1 MSGSFT
7 YKRPWSF
14 VLLFPIVFY
23 YVEDGYISSSCTIFC
38 LWFYI
43 DKAFYTYVYVEGC
56 GKGVVCVLVCVC
68 VSFFPLLSSSE
79 AKVLWF
85 ITHISP
91 CVSQAASQ
99 GVNHTNSLWA
109 QQIGVEQMLW
119 TSRRVPLWQPQSSL
133 PGDRQSQE
141 GWSSSL
147 LPFLPFLSFLL
158 ILPFFHSNFFFLS
171 CWTS

>member
-1 MSGSFT
+1 MSGSFA

-14 VLLFPIVFY
+14 VLLFPIVFC

-38 LWFYI
+38 LWLYI

-99 GVNHTNSLWA
+99 GVNHTDSLWA

-147 LPFLPFLSFLL
+147 LPFSPFLSFLL

-171 CWTS
+171 C

>member
-1 MSGSFT
+1 MSGSFA

-14 VLLFPIVFY
+14 VLLFPIVFC

-38 LWFYI
+38 LWFYT

-68 VSFFPLLSSSE
+68 ASFFPLLSSSE

-99 GVNHTNSLWA
+99 GVNHTDSLGTADWCGTNA
-109 QQIGVEQMLW
+109 M
-119 TSRRVPLWQPQSSL
+119 
-133 PGDRQSQE
+133 D
-141 GWSSSL
+141 
-147 LPFLPFLSFLL
+147 
-158 ILPFFHSNFFFLS
+158 
-171 CWTS
+171 